1 MEIQEIGYNGSSN
14 ITAADFARQST
25 VRNNDDLTEE
35 CGEQEWKELLAV
47 IESAENADDDD
58 DAETEAKED
67 KRLLETTGFGFGDIN
82 SRLRQINRG
91 IDKLDL
97 RPKVDSAR
105 KHTMLVKKNKIKRK
119 ASLKKRRE
127 KNELYDFCP
136 LCPEDELISEYKL
149 PCLVH

>member
-1 MEIQEIGYNGSSN
+1 MKNQEIVYNGSSD
-14 ITAADFARQST
+14 ITAAVVRQST
-25 VRNNDDLTEE
+25 VRNNDDLIEE
-35 CGEQEWKELLAV
+35 CGEQEWNELLAV
-47 IESAENADDDD
+47 IESAENADDA
-58 DAETEAKED
+58 AETEAKE

-97 RPKVDSAR
+97 RPKLDSAR
-105 KHTMLVKKNKIKRK
+105 KHAMVVKKNKMKRK

-136 LCPEDELISEYKL
+136 LCPEYELISEYQL
-149 PCLVH
+149 PCLIH